1 MITKNPVR
9 SARSKAD
16 LLLEGDRSTAAALG
30 RKLLKP
36 AADNLVERPW
46 GGTRLPEFKRL
57 DGAAQ
62 GQNRPIGES
71 FELAADDDDAEAR
84 DHPSVL
90 PLDDGSEIALPRL
103 LSIHAEGLLGEPFVR
118 RHGHKLPLLPKLLD
132 VHELLSMQAHPA
144 GNTEVYVIV
153 AAAPGATL
161 RLGFS
166 ADVDAASFAAELTA
180 GRKEQA
186 RLLELA
192 AKRVSPEALQN
203 ELKPWLARRA
213 AAPDELAATLEAHG
227 VSAQRE
233 ELRRCIAALHRAYWS
248 ALDRLNAIPVTPGQV
263 IYNSNPPRVVA
274 ARGVPA
280 SAEVHALG
288 NPEGLPVLALEIRKP
303 GPTFRAWDNV
313 RFPIRNIDIDAALA
327 ALNLGATSPEEFIV
341 EPKATR
347 DGVLRSV
354 DCEYFR
360 LEHLRPTK
368 ERAVIVPASGPHTLH
383 ALEGASTVYA
393 TDGQNLGTLARGES
407 ALVPIGVGAY
417 RVAVD
422 VEPVEIVKVDLPPY
436 AD

>member
-1 MITKNPVR
+1 MVTKKPVR

-16 LLLEGDRSTAAALG
+16 LLLEGDRAAAAALG

-46 GGTRLPEFKRL
+46 GGTRLQAFKRL
-57 DGAAQ
+57 DAAAS
-62 GQNRPIGES
+62 GRSHPIGES
-71 FELAADDDDAEAR
+71 FELAADDDDEEAR
-84 DHPSVL
+84 GHPSVL
-90 PLDDGSEIALPRL
+90 RLDDGSEIALPRL
-103 LSIHAEGLLGEPFVR
+103 LSIHASALLGEPFVQ
-118 RHGHKLPLLPKLLD
+118 RHGRKLPLLPKLLD
-132 VHELLSMQAHPA
+132 VHELLSVQAHPA

-153 AAAPGATL
+153 AAARGATL

-166 ADVDAASFAAELTA
+166 ADVDAASFGAELAA

-192 AKRVSPEALQN
+192 AKRVSPETLQS
-203 ELKPWLARRA
+203 ELKPWLARRD
-213 AAPDELAATLEAHG
+213 AAPDALVATLAAHG
-227 VSAQRE
+227 VRAHRA
-233 ELRRCIAALHRAYWS
+233 ELARCLAALHRVYWS

-274 ARGVPA
+274 TRGVPA

-313 RFPIRNIDIDAALA
+313 RFPIRDIDIDAALA

-341 EPKATR
+341 ELEPVR

-360 LEHLRPTK
+360 LDHLRPTR
-368 ERAVIVPASGPHTLH
+368 ERAVTVPASGPHTLH

-393 TDGQNLGTLARGES
+393 TDGESLGTLARGES